1 MVNQPPPYPS
11 RLRRPTW
18 GAIRAVL
25 LASTLIT
32 TVTIGA
38 RQLGILQPLEL
49 AGFDQFV
56 RSQPDEP
63 PDPRLLIVGI
73 TEDDIRS
80 RKEYPLT
87 DQTVLQLLEKLEK
100 HEPQAIGLDIIR
112 DVPIGSGRAA
122 LLEHMQQ
129 SDHLVAVCKVGDQN
143 APGFPPPEGLD
154 LDQIGSANLGVDP
167 DGILRRA
174 LLTLVPL
181 QSQNSSA
188 TPASL
193 CDDPNE
199 TIPYF
204 GLQLALRYL
213 EARGIEMKLTDRD
226 ENIQLDSVVFQ
237 PLQRNVG
244 PYRSADVAQDQGY
257 PLLIRYRAVRQ
268 VATEVSLADLLQ
280 DKVDPNQI
288 KDRIVL
294 VGYVA
299 RSVKDEVNTPY
310 GHKQNMPPMPGVV
323 AHAQVVSQILSAV
336 LDDRSLFWFW
346 QSWMEDLWVWGWA
359 LAGGVL
365 AWWIRRPWLLLL
377 ALTGSLTTLGVIGYG
392 LFLQAGWIPLF
403 PPAFAFLLT
412 AGSIILFTRGVVQA
426 IYEGV
431 KGFLKL
437 DIEIDVAKKEREV
450 AEIIESDYFQQLQ
463 TKSEKLR
470 QQKTDPTASQ
480 TILPDPQMSPA
491 RSHRPIVT
499 IIQTEGNDLQS
510 SAANEADALIERVQS
525 KRQQMQRSQ
534 TTSTPT
540 TSLQADR
547 DITAIPAQ
555 NLNPYHQVDQ
565 PLETPI
571 LESQVPTIESITNPV
586 ENKQPSS
593 QPSLDQL
600 LQEVDEYYQQLK
612 NHKQTKS

>member
-11 RLRRPTW
+11 RLRATW

-38 RQLGILQPLEL
+38 RQFGILQPLEL

-73 TEDDIRS
+73 TEEDIRS

-87 DQTVLQLLEKLEK
+87 DQTVLQLLEKLEQ

-129 SDHLVAVCKVGDQN
+129 SDRLVAVCKVGDQN
-143 APGFPPPEGLD
+143 AAGFPPPEGLEI
-154 LDQIGSANLGVDP
+154 DQIGSANLGVDP

-188 TPASL
+188 TPVSL

-213 EARGIEMKLTDRD
+213 EARGIEMQLTDRD

-237 PLQRNVG
+237 PLKRKVG
-244 PYRSADVAQDQGY
+244 PYRSAEVDQDQGY

-268 VATEVSLADLLQ
+268 VATEVSLTDLLQ
-280 DKVDPNQI
+280 NKVDPSQI

-346 QSWMEDLWVWGWA
+346 QSWMEDLWIWAWA
-359 LAGGVL
+359 LAGAAL

-377 ALTGSLTTLGVIGYG
+377 ALTGGLTTLGIICYG

-403 PPAFAFLLT
+403 PPVLAFLFT

-437 DIEIDVAKKEREV
+437 DIEIDVEKKEREV
-450 AEIIESDYFQQLQ
+450 AEIIETDYFRQLK

-470 QQKTDPTASQ
+470 QLKTDPAADQ
-480 TILPDPQMSPA
+480 TIPPEPQITPVP
-491 RSHRPIVT
+491 RQHPLVT
-499 IIQTEGNDLQS
+499 IIQTEGAESQP
-510 SAANEADALIERVQS
+510 SASNEADALIERVQS

-534 TTSTPT
+534 TPGHST
-540 TSLQADR
+540 TSLQSHHEN
-547 DITAIPAQ
+547 TAIPTPVSDSTSQ
-555 NLNPYHQVDQ
+555 PDQ
-565 PLETPI
+565 FDQFLD
-571 LESQVPTIESITNPV
+571 IESSTHSV
-586 ENKQPSS
+586 EHDRTSN
-593 QPSLDQL
+593 QPSLAPL

-612 NHKQTKS
+612 SPNQTNL